1 MTAQDLKNSI
11 LQLAVQG
18 KLVKQ
23 DPNDEPASELLKRIR
38 AEKQRLVK
46 EGKIKKDKNPSD
58 IFIGS
63 DKLPY
68 EKRGEETHCID
79 DEIPFDIPD
88 SWAWCRLG
96 DVCFL
101 LDGEKY
107 EGKPLPYLEAKVLR
121 GLKIPEKRTQGRFVS
136 SGTTIILVDGEN
148 SGEVFITN
156 RNGIL
161 GSTYKLLV
169 LLESL
174 YKSYILFIIKFYQKL
189 FRENKKGAAI
199 PHLNKSLFH
208 NLLIGIPPLAEQ
220 KRIVEKIEELLPL
233 VDVYGERSAEL
244 TKLNKNFPDA
254 LKKSILQ
261 WAVQGK
267 LIDQDPNDEPADIL
281 LEKIRAEK
289 EKLIKEGKIKRDKNA
304 SKIIRRGNEF
314 YEKFPDGTETLLTD
328 LPFDIP
334 DSWTWCRLSDI
345 AHSLPQKKPTK
356 NFSYIDVGSIDN
368 KRGCLSE
375 VENIINPVDA
385 PVRARKIVEAGCIIY
400 STVRPYLLNTA
411 IIEKTFQA
419 EPIASTAFAV
429 IKPFNGIEINYLHFI
444 FRSQFFIDYINSQ
457 MIGVA
462 YPAISEKNFWNAL
475 IPLSPLKE
483 QLRVYKKICLLYKVI
498 DLQK

>member
-1 MTAQDLKNSI
+1 MYFLN
-11 LQLAVQG
+11 
-18 KLVKQ
+18 
-23 DPNDEPASELLKRIR
+23 KRITCY
-38 AEKQRLVK
+38 
-46 EGKIKKDKNPSD
+46 PS
-58 IFIGS
+58 S

-334 DSWTWCRLSDI
+334 DSWMWCRLGEIGCTNIGLTYKPSDI
-345 AHSLPQKKPTK
+345 SIKGIPVLRSGNIQKGKLHLNNLIRVSIKPKESLFIK
-356 NFSYIDVGSIDN
+356 NQDILICVRNGSKVLVGKS
-368 KRGCLSE
+368 
-375 VENIINPVDA
+375 
-385 PVRARKIVEAGCIIY
+385 
-400 STVRPYLLNTA
+400 A
-411 IIEKTFQA
+411 IIENLQEKTSFG
-419 EPIASTAFAV
+419 AFMA
-429 IKPFNGIEINYLHFI
+429 I
-444 FRSQFFIDYINSQ
+444 FRTPFYNYVKIFLDSPLFKSTLGATNTETINQITQSNL
-457 MIGVA
+457 
-462 YPAISEKNFWNAL
+462 KNAL
-475 IPLSPLKE
+475 IPLPPLAE
-483 QLRVYKKICLLYKVI
+483 QKRIVTHINVLLSLI
-498 DLQK
+498 Q